1 MSDCRHLKPKICGNK
16 LKPFLSDK
24 GCGVPRF
31 VGIEDVTINQ
41 GIGIDLTEGIYAYD
55 GNGNEIEYTV
65 TPDSIDMCD
74 VGEHTVIYR
83 AMAEGKKF
91 APWFCSKQ
99 RGLAGDLLCNRVA
112 LRKDRTVTIEQIDP
126 PRIEGLDT
134 VKISPNVE
142 FDPTEG
148 VTAIDGN
155 GNEIEYTYSGLA
167 DAVAEG
173 AIASFETEF
182 EQNAKSVLV
191 NIEPV
196 QSFNG
201 YDKPWTG
208 GAGVNILD
216 PNIKFPS
223 GNQFGLTVTTDG
235 YTYSWSGTATASG
248 NFQTNLIA
256 SADAIIL
263 PAGTYRT
270 SNGTASLY
278 KADGTWL
285 RNQYAGTFTVNEP
298 FFIKNFYWEIVSGQT
313 YNVTNKFISLT
324 KGETLTEWQPY
335 ENICPIYG
343 HSEVDVYATGKNL
356 LNLTLYSGIG
366 YNPNVGSVVTPII
379 STEQFTDNGDGT
391 FTFSLPS
398 TWTTRAILIPIKG
411 RENYYVNVASDTTG
425 NAYGTT
431 WGYIDKNFKVLSKY
445 NSTDHPQ
452 VIKRPLTPSN
462 YIGDDDG
469 YFYISFSTRSAT
481 DSVITI
487 TNPQL
492 ELGSVP
498 TDYEPYQGTD
508 YTTQLG
514 RTVYGGILDKV
525 TGKLVV
531 DRAYELIDTVMNKS
545 EDSSGYFWY
554 STTSE
559 LGIEPIKDTSAK
571 LISNRLIK
579 ANNVGNSSPE
589 GCIAFF
595 ANGIIRWKEQGSMSL
610 AEYRTYIAENP
621 LAICYELKEPRTYF
635 LTNQEIALFEGQNNV
650 WSDSGDVRVVYQE
663 SMPIGE
669 SIEYETVG
677 ERIITYTA
685 TDVCGNTSEVEREI
699 LVGITAQACKSQA
712 CGAFVYCAPTEAC
725 EAIVGL
731 SATACE

>member
-41 GIGIDLTEGIYAYD
+41 GIGIDLTEGVYAYD

-99 RGLAGDLLCNRVA
+99 RGLAGDLLCSRVA

-155 GNEIEYTYSGLA
+155 GNEIEYTYSGLT

-191 NIEPV
+191 NIKPV
-196 QSFNG
+196 QNLNG
-201 YDKPWTG
+201 YNNPWIG
-208 GAGVNILD
+208 GSTKNKCSVSDVTFVKLQEVEIDEIPIGIYVFSAVVTSTDTDSSRCTVGFFDANKSL
-216 PNIKFPS
+216 IKFEFIPRS
-223 GNQFGLTVTTDG
+223 TYGERVNTVSFYASAPIKYIRFYASEDYGIGEGDTATYSDIQIERGSTVTP
-235 YTYSWSGTATASG
+235 Y
-248 NFQTNLIA
+248 I
-256 SADAIIL
+256 
-263 PAGTYRT
+263 
-270 SNGTASLY
+270 
-278 KADGTWL
+278 
-285 RNQYAGTFTVNEP
+285 
-298 FFIKNFYWEIVSGQT
+298 
-313 YNVTNKFISLT
+313 
-324 KGETLTEWQPY
+324 PY
-335 ENICPIYG
+335 ENICPISG
-343 HSEVDVYATGKNL
+343 HTEVNVTRTGKSIVPFLSDFIAPTTNY
-356 LNLTLYSGIG
+356 NGFAGWNSGWEVADRTKTYTYSVYI
-366 YNPNVGSVVTPII
+366 
-379 STEQFTDNGDGT
+379 DNT
-391 FTFSLPS
+391 Q
-398 TWTTRAILIPIKG
+398 
-411 RENYYVNVASDTTG
+411 ASDVSYVTVWLKDKNN
-425 NAYGTT
+425 NAY
-431 WGYIDKNFKVLSKY
+431 V
-445 NSTDHPQ
+445 
-452 VIKRPLTPSN
+452 
-462 YIGDDDG
+462 DG
-469 YFYISFSTRSAT
+469 VTRSGNRVEAGEEGWST
-481 DSVITI
+481 VTLNFSDIPNTYYLYFGLSLKANGVAH
-487 TNPQL
+487 NPIV
-492 ELGSVP
+492 ELGS
-498 TDYEPYQGTD
+498 TASDYEPYRGID
-508 YTTQLG
+508 YITQLG
-514 RTVYGGILDKV
+514 QTVYGGTLDVV

-531 DRAYELIDTVMNKS
+531 DRVMFTLNTADLNGSNIYPGWNHVDGLREAVGIDINGKVNSITS
-545 EDSSGYFWY
+545 FT
-554 STTSE
+554 STLVSANTRGSNSILFFGASE
-559 LGIEPIKDTSAK
+559 LGMTADE
-571 LISNRLIK
+571 
-579 ANNVGNSSPE
+579 
-589 GCIAFF
+589 
-595 ANGIIRWKEQGSMSL
+595 L
-610 AEYRTYIAENP
+610 AEALPNTDLQLCIELAEPQTY
-621 LAICYELKEPRTYF
+621 Y
-635 LTNQEIALFEGQNNV
+635 LTRQEVALFEGQNNV
-650 WSDSGDVRVVYQE
+650 WSDSGNVRVVYQE

-685 TDVCGNTSEVEREI
+685 TDICGNTSEVEREI